1 MPAFTIF
8 SYIISGAAAVLL
20 DYLLYIPWI
29 IISISIEP
37 IGPKRMSSL
46 GLRVFRVD
54 YGVFDG

>member
-1 MPAFTIF
+1 M
-8 SYIISGAAAVLL
+8 LL